1 MPRINT
7 YTAAELCGA
16 ADNIAA
22 GHGQLPAGC
31 DIHTAATIYCAAC
44 LVQHPQFAIRHE
56 FVREITRIAVLD
68 SQLPAVLDH
77 NHAAIVCALVF
88 EHMTVQVQRHGAV
101 DGQGTA
107 DVNVRRQLDG
117 VDISIGNRRSQLRL
131 VADLF
136 LPSRSLQSTPS
147 RLSPAGG
154 RTLPPPAAL
163 PHRLR
168 AGRTLHSSPA
178 KRPLRRRWDN
188 LRSLLLPCRLF
199 HRCIQAVLPSRSRQM
214 PWSAQDRAPCTE
226 QAGY

>member
-31 DIHTAATIYCAAC
+31 DIHTAATIYCAAAEMKRIARTAGDDAAGDGLCAAC
-44 LVQHPQFAIRHE
+44 LVQHPQFAIRIE

-77 NHAAIVCALVF
+77 NHAALVCALVF

-107 DVNVRRQLDG
+107 DTNVPCQPDG
-117 VDISIGNRRSQLRL
+117 VDSRIGNRISQLRL
-131 VADLF
+131 AVDLF
-136 LPSRSLQSTPS
+136 
-147 RLSPAGG
+147 
-154 RTLPPPAAL
+154 
-163 PHRLR
+163 
-168 AGRTLHSSPA
+168 
-178 KRPLRRRWDN
+178 
-188 LRSLLLPCRLF
+188 
-199 HRCIQAVLPSRSRQM
+199 
-214 PWSAQDRAPCTE
+214 
-226 QAGY
+226 